1 MKKYYILFSIFV
13 ASFALSACQ
22 EQLDLRSNGTIDM
35 SEVWTDRNRTKGYIN
50 ACYNYI
56 PGNSIDYAAFT
67 DDAVQ
72 SREATSGSQYD
83 IWYNQGVTSANFA
96 SYNIG
101 GSPWGSLYQ
110 GIRKCNVFL
119 ANIGSSTAEMLE
131 SEREGWSAQ
140 AHTLRALYYLELIKR
155 YGSCPLILEDLGT
168 AHDYSTDTK
177 APVSEVVK
185 QIISDCDA
193 ALSVADSE
201 DFSYSYGSGQ
211 WGVMTKAL
219 AQCIRAEAAM
229 WAVSPLLN
237 DNGFS
242 KEEALT
248 VAADALAN
256 LLSHDYSLWTS
267 VGEGHINAYQTYH
280 LTNPNDLRAADKE
293 TIYGGSRVAV
303 WSDHGIPT
311 TGGLSSAG
319 SCPSQELVDAYEMAN
334 GQPAIT
340 GYSDAQ
346 HLQPIIN
353 SASGY
358 NDSKPYENRD
368 PRFYVSVWY
377 NGSKRGTT
385 VIRTGTGAAHAI
397 KPTDIKSTHT
407 GYYLRKYAADNSN
420 KNSNADGYIR
430 RNTLAEVYYNFAE
443 IAYQVSGPDTK
454 VSGVNMSAREAVNA
468 VRARSGMPEIPS
480 GLSADEFQARYRN
493 DRRVEFAFTS
503 DRYFS
508 LRRWKTLGETAQVT
522 GMTAEGERFAFDP
535 RPTCED
541 KYLLFPLSLTEA
553 NKILT
558 LTGTSWQNPGWE

>member
-1 MKKYYILFSIFV
+1 MKKYYILFSILV

-35 SEVWTDRNRTKGYIN
+35 TEVWKDRNRTKGYLN

-56 PGNSIDYAAFT
+56 PGNSIDYAAYT

-83 IWYNQGVTSANFA
+83 VWYNQGVTSANFG

-119 ANIGSSTAEMLE
+119 ANIDASTADMTE
-131 SEREGWSAQ
+131 SERAGWKSQ
-140 AHTLRALYYLELIKR
+140 AYTLRALYYLQIIKR
-155 YGSCPLILEDLGT
+155 YGPSPLFTEDLGT
-168 AHDYSTDTK
+168 THDYASDTK
-177 APVSEVVK
+177 ASVADITR
-185 QIISDCDA
+185 QILSDCDE
-193 ALSVADSE
+193 ALKTPDCE

-211 WGVMTKAL
+211 WGVMTKAV
-219 AQCIRAEAAM
+219 AQYIRAEAAM
-229 WAVSPLLN
+229 WAISPLLS
-237 DNGFS
+237 DGFS

-248 VAADALAN
+248 VAADALSN
-256 LLSHDYSLWTS
+256 LLKNDYSLWTATS
-267 VGEGHINAYQTYH
+267 GTMSAYQTYH
-280 LTNPNDLRAADKE
+280 LTNPNDMRAADKE
-293 TIYGGSRVAV
+293 TIYGGGQVAV
-303 WSDHGIPT
+303 WSQHGLPT

-319 SCPSQELVDAYEMAN
+319 TCPSQELVDAYEMKN

-346 HLQPIIN
+346 HLQPVIN

-358 NDSKPYENRD
+358 NDKKPYENRD
-368 PRFYVSVWY
+368 PRFYASVWY
-377 NGSKRGTT
+377 NGSKRGT
-385 VIRTGTGAAHAI
+385 VVVKTGTGAAHAI
-397 KPTDIKSTHT
+397 KPNDIKSTHT
-407 GYYLRKYAADNSN
+407 GYYLRKYADDKSN

-430 RNTLAEVYYNFAE
+430 TMTLADVYYNFAE

-454 VSGVNMSAREAVNA
+454 VSSVNMSARDAVNA
-468 VRARSGMPEIPS
+468 VRARAGMPELPS
-480 GLSADEFQARYRN
+480 GLSASDFEKRYRN
-493 DRRVEFAFTS
+493 DRRVELAFTS

-508 LRRWKTLGETAQVT
+508 VRRWKTLTETAQVT

-535 RPTCED
+535 RPTCEE

-553 NKILT
+553 N
-558 LTGTSWQNPGWE
+558 